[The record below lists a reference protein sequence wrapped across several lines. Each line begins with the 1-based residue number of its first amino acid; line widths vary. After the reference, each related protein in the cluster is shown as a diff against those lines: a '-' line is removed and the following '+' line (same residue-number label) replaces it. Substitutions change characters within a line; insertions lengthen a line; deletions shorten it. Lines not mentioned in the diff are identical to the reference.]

1 MSVLANCSMLG
12 AVMGAQQERD
22 VAPGIP
28 ESSGEK
34 KYTQVTQN
42 GVERV
47 REVDTEDYSKHR
59 GKHLTQ
65 TEIMQEGCLE
75 VTIFEPGLKG

>member
-1 MSVLANCSMLG
+1 MLG
-12 AVMGAQQERD
+12 AVMRAQPERD
-22 VAPGIP
+22 IAPGIP

-34 KYTQVTQN
+34 KYTQITQN

-47 REVDTEDYSKHR
+47 REVDTEDYRKHR
-59 GKHLTQ
+59 EKYLTQ
-65 TEIMQEGCLE
+65 TEIMQESCLD

>member
-1 MSVLANCSMLG
+1 MLG

-34 KYTQVTQN
+34 KYTQITQN

-47 REVDTEDYSKHR
+47 REDCRKHR
-59 GKHLTQ
+59 EKHLTQ